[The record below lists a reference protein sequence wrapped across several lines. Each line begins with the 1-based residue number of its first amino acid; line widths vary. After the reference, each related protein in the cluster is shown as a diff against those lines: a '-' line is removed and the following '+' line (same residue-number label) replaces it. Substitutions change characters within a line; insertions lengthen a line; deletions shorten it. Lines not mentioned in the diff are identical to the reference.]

1 MSGARRFEVE
11 ERLHA
16 LERREMLRRERRSS
30 VGGELEYAFRHVL
43 VRDVAYGQIPRAQR
57 AEKHRRAA
65 TWIESLSADRENA
78 PDMVAHHYSQ
88 ALDYTRDAGKPTAE
102 LERLTRLALRDAA
115 ERAFALNSIASAL
128 RHYHRALELWP
139 EDDPEWPILVVDT
152 ADVGLSVH
160 AELMVENLH
169 RATRRLVAEGDYASA
184 AKAEILV
191 GFRHWNEARTAEAV
205 AAYSRAHELVERAEP
220 SPTVAYVMTRIA
232 INLML
237 RGRFEETLAL
247 CERAEA
253 VADRF
258 GLDEIRAHILNTR
271 GVARVNHGDLGGSAD
286 LDESIAIS
294 ERLNSAEAMIRG
306 YKNYGSTLM
315 DLGEL
320 RPAAELERRGVD
332 VSRRFGADFHL
343 MWFETELG
351 ILDYWAGD
359 WDAADEAFGRL
370 DAWIASVGPHYMEA
384 AAHGCRA
391 KLRSA
396 RGDIVIGR
404 ADIEGALEFARRSR
418 EPQSLL
424 PTLADAAVIA
434 AMSGGHDAPQ
444 RVEELFEEAVAAI
457 EHDISGASSW
467 LAEFAL
473 ALALTGRAGRFSAMQ
488 RIEGP
493 WRWLSTARLV
503 ADGRYAEAADE
514 LGAIGARPEEALA
527 RLLTARGL
535 IGGGD
540 RASGEAELRRA
551 LRFWESVGAV
561 RLIELADALLAK
573 SA

>member
-1 MSGARRFEVE
+1 MGGAGRFEVE

-30 VGGELEYAFRHVL
+30 VGSELEYAFRHVL

-65 TWIESLSADRENA
+65 AWIESLSADRENA

-258 GLDEIRAHILNTR
+258 GLDEIRAHVLNTR

-370 DAWIASVGPHYMEA
+370 DAWITSVGPHYMEA
-384 AAHGCRA
+384 GAHSFRA
-391 KLRSA
+391 KLRCA
-396 RGDIVIGR
+396 RGDLVGAR
-404 ADIEGALEFARRSR
+404 ADIEGALDFGRRSR
-418 EPQSLL
+418 EPQALL
-424 PTLADAAVIA
+424 PTLADAALIA
-434 AMSGGHDAPQ
+434 ATSGGREAAE
-444 RVEELFEEAVAAI
+444 RVAALFNEAVAAL
-457 EHDISGASSW
+457 EADVSGAYW
-467 LAEFAL
+467 LTELAL
-473 ALALTGRAGRFSAMQ
+473 ALALTGQADKVAAV

-493 WRWLSTARLV
+493 WSWLSAARLFS
-503 ADGRYAEAADE
+503 DGRHAEAADE

-527 RLLTARGL
+527 RLLAAREL

-540 RASGEAELRRA
+540 RASGEAQLRRA
-551 LRFWESVGAV
+551 LGFWESVRAV
-561 RLIELADALLAK
+561 RLIELADALLAR

>member
-1 MSGARRFEVE
+1 
-11 ERLHA
+11 
-16 LERREMLRRERRSS
+16 
-30 VGGELEYAFRHVL
+30 
-43 VRDVAYGQIPRAQR
+43 
-57 AEKHRRAA
+57 
-65 TWIESLSADRENA
+65 
-78 PDMVAHHYSQ
+78 
-88 ALDYTRDAGKPTAE
+88 
-102 LERLTRLALRDAA
+102 
-115 ERAFALNSIASAL
+115 
-128 RHYHRALELWP
+128 
-139 EDDPEWPILVVDT
+139 
-152 ADVGLSVH
+152 
-160 AELMVENLH
+160 
-169 RATRRLVAEGDYASA
+169 
-184 AKAEILV
+184 
-191 GFRHWNEARTAEAV
+191 
-205 AAYSRAHELVERAEP
+205 
-220 SPTVAYVMTRIA
+220 
-232 INLML
+232 
-237 RGRFEETLAL
+237 
-247 CERAEA
+247 
-253 VADRF
+253 
-258 GLDEIRAHILNTR
+258 
-271 GVARVNHGDLGGSAD
+271 
-286 LDESIAIS
+286 
-294 ERLNSAEAMIRG
+294 
-306 YKNYGSTLM
+306 
-315 DLGEL
+315 
-320 RPAAELERRGVD
+320 
-332 VSRRFGADFHL
+332 
-343 MWFETELG
+343 
-351 ILDYWAGD
+351 
-359 WDAADEAFGRL
+359 
-370 DAWIASVGPHYMEA
+370 MEA

-396 RGDIVIGR
+396 RGDIVSGR

-434 AMSGGHDAPQ
+434 AISGGHDAPQ

-473 ALALTGRAGRFSAMQ
+473 ALALTGRAGGFSAMQ

>member
-1 MSGARRFEVE
+1 
-11 ERLHA
+11 
-16 LERREMLRRERRSS
+16 
-30 VGGELEYAFRHVL
+30 
-43 VRDVAYGQIPRAQR
+43 
-57 AEKHRRAA
+57 
-65 TWIESLSADRENA
+65 
-78 PDMVAHHYSQ
+78 MVAHHYSQ

-160 AELMVENLH
+160 AELMIENLH
-169 RATRRLVAEGDYASA
+169 RATRRLVAQGDYASA

-396 RGDIVIGR
+396 RGDIVSGR

-418 EPQSLL
+418 EPQSLF

-434 AMSGGHDAPQ
+434 AISGGHDAPQ

>member
-1 MSGARRFEVE
+1 
-11 ERLHA
+11 L
-16 LERREMLRRERRSS
+16 
-30 VGGELEYAFRHVL
+30 
-43 VRDVAYGQIPRAQR
+43 
-57 AEKHRRAA
+57 
-65 TWIESLSADRENA
+65 
-78 PDMVAHHYSQ
+78 
-88 ALDYTRDAGKPTAE
+88 
-102 LERLTRLALRDAA
+102 
-115 ERAFALNSIASAL
+115 
-128 RHYHRALELWP
+128 
-139 EDDPEWPILVVDT
+139 
-152 ADVGLSVH
+152 
-160 AELMVENLH
+160 
-169 RATRRLVAEGDYASA
+169 
-184 AKAEILV
+184 
-191 GFRHWNEARTAEAV
+191 
-205 AAYSRAHELVERAEP
+205 
-220 SPTVAYVMTRIA
+220 
-232 INLML
+232 
-237 RGRFEETLAL
+237 
-247 CERAEA
+247 
-253 VADRF
+253 

-343 MWFETELG
+343 LWFETELG
-351 ILDYWAGD
+351 ILDYWAGA

-384 AAHGCRA
+384 AAHSCRA

-396 RGDIVIGR
+396 RGDIEGGR
-404 ADIEGALEFARRSR
+404 GDIEGALEFARRSR

-434 AMSGGHDAPQ
+434 ATSGGRDAPQ
-444 RVEELFEEAVAAI
+444 RVDELFEEAVAAV
-457 EHDISGASSW
+457 EDDISGASSW

-493 WRWLSTARLV
+493 WSWLAAAKLV
-503 ADGRYAEAADE
+503 ADARYGEAADA
-514 LGAIGARPEEALA
+514 LAATGARPEEALA
-527 RLLTARGL
+527 RLLAAREL

-540 RASGEAELRRA
+540 RARGEAELGRA
-551 LRFWESVGAV
+551 LGFWESVGAV
-561 RLIELADALLAK
+561 RLIELADSLLAR